1 VGQLDDAYEANA
13 CCVFVIFSRFGMRR
27 QLEATTLSVDL
38 IKTVAVLGAG
48 TMGNGIAH
56 VFARAGYK
64 VILRDVEQRF
74 LDRGMDT
81 INKNLD
87 REVKKGKLAEAEKG
101 TVLARLIPVTDMSA
115 VANAD
120 FLVEAVPEK
129 LEIKRAVLSEA
140 DRLLRTDVIIAS
152 NTSSIAMTTL
162 AAMTKRSER
171 FVGMHFMNPVP
182 VMVLVEVIRALQTS
196 DPTYA
201 TTMELAKKLGKTPVA
216 VNDAPGFV
224 SNRVLMPLIN
234 EAAYCVMEGVATPE
248 AVDQVMK
255 LGMNHPM
262 GPLELA
268 DFIGLD
274 VCVDIMHVLHE
285 GLGDPKYR
293 ACPLLKK
300 YVSAGW
306 LGRKSGR
313 GFYSYA

>member
-1 VGQLDDAYEANA
+1 VSID
-13 CCVFVIFSRFGMRR
+13 S
-27 QLEATTLSVDL
+27 

-56 VFARAGYK
+56 VFARAGYS
-64 VILRDVEQRF
+64 VILRDVEERF
-74 LDRGMDT
+74 LQRGMET
-81 INKNLD
+81 IGKNLD
-87 REVKKGKLAEAEKG
+87 REVKKGKLAEAEKPV
-101 TVLARLIPVTDMSA
+101 VLARLKPVTDFGA
-115 VANAD
+115 IAAAD
-120 FLVEAVPEK
+120 FVVEAVPEK
-129 LEIKRAVLSEA
+129 IELKRAVLTEA
-140 DRLLRTDVIIAS
+140 DKLLRPEVILTS
-152 NTSSIAMTTL
+152 NTSSISVTAL
-162 AAMTKRSER
+162 AAMTTRPDR

-182 VMVLVEVIRALQTS
+182 VMALVEVIRALQTS
-196 DPTYA
+196 DAAFA

-234 EAAYCVMEGVATPE
+234 EAAYAVMEGVATPE
-248 AVDQVMK
+248 AVDAVMK

-274 VCVDIMHVLHE
+274 VCVDILNVLLE

-300 YVSAGW
+300 YVAAGR

-313 GFYSYA
+313 GFYSYTS

>member
-1 VGQLDDAYEANA
+1 MSLD
-13 CCVFVIFSRFGMRR
+13 S
-27 QLEATTLSVDL
+27 

-56 VFARAGYK
+56 VFARAGYN
-64 VILRDVEQRF
+64 VILRDVDQSF
-74 LDRGMDT
+74 LERALQT
-81 INKNLD
+81 IAANLD
-87 REVKKGKLAEAEKG
+87 REIKKGKLPEPEKPAVLSRIK
-101 TVLARLIPVTDMSA
+101 TVVELTAIDA
-115 VANAD
+115 AD
-120 FLVEAVPEK
+120 FAIEAVPEK
-129 LEIKRAVLSEA
+129 LEIKRAVLTEA
-140 DRLLRTDVIIAS
+140 DKILRPEAILAS
-152 NTSSIAMTTL
+152 NTSSISITAL
-162 AAMTKRSER
+162 AALTSRPDR

-182 VMVLVEVIRALQTS
+182 IMTLVEVIRSLQTS
-196 DPTYA
+196 DA
-201 TTMELAKKLGKTPVA
+201 AFSVTMELAKKIGKTPVA

-248 AVDQVMK
+248 AVDAVMK

-274 VCVDIMHVLHE
+274 VCVDILHVLHE

-300 YVSAGW
+300 YVAAGW
-306 LGRKSGR
+306 LGRKSSR
-313 GFYSYA
+313 GFYTYS

>member
-1 VGQLDDAYEANA
+1 LTIEH
-13 CCVFVIFSRFGMRR
+13 
-27 QLEATTLSVDL
+27 

-64 VILRDVEQRF
+64 VILRDVEQRY
-74 LDRGMDT
+74 LDRGVDT
-81 INKNLD
+81 IAKNLD
-87 REVKKGKLAEAEKG
+87 REIKKGKLAEAEKE
-101 TVLARLIPVTDMSA
+101 TVLGRLVPVTDMSA

-129 LEIKRAVLSEA
+129 LEIKRHVLTEA
-140 DRLLRTDVIIAS
+140 DHLLRDDVIIAS

-162 AAMTKRSER
+162 AALTKRADR

-182 VMVLVEVIRALQTS
+182 VMTLVEVIRALQTS
-196 DPTYA
+196 DA
-201 TTMELAKKLGKTPVA
+201 TFAATMDLAKKLGKTPVA

-248 AVDQVMK
+248 AVDTVMK

-300 YVSAGW
+300 YVAAGY

-313 GFYSYA
+313 GFYTYAG

>member
-1 VGQLDDAYEANA
+1 VLP
-13 CCVFVIFSRFGMRR
+13 
-27 QLEATTLSVDL
+27 EATNLSVDL
-38 IKTVAVLGAG
+38 IKTVAVLGSG

-74 LDRGMDT
+74 LDRAMDT
-81 INKNLD
+81 IAKNLD
-87 REVKKGKLAEAEKG
+87 REIKKGKLAESEKEK
-101 TVLARLIPVTDMSA
+101 VLSRVVPVTDLSA
-115 VANAD
+115 ISNAD

-129 LEIKRAVLSEA
+129 LEIKRHVLSES
-140 DRLLRTDVIIAS
+140 DHLLRTDVIIAS

-162 AAMTKRSER
+162 AAITKRPER

-182 VMVLVEVIRALQTS
+182 IMTLVEVIRALQTS
-196 DPTYA
+196 DATYL

-300 YVSAGW
+300 YVAAGW
-306 LGRKSGR
+306 LGRKSGH
-313 GFYSYA
+313 GFYLYAEAHAG